1 MHGTS
6 QSTEAKGLSRL
17 AFGIGLSGGAGLA
30 PFWPG
35 TFGALVGLPL
45 AYALQLLPV
54 ALVVAA
60 LAGLFAVGT
69 WASAR
74 VARDRGEEDPQ
85 IVVIDE
91 TFGAAATVLALPLH
105 PVWWLAGFVAFRFF
119 DIVKPW
125 PVNALQDGVKGGF
138 GIMLDDAAAALQAI
152 VLLWAAKFAI
162 DALF

>member
-6 QSTEAKGLSRL
+6 QSPEARGLSRL
-17 AFGIGLSGGAGLA
+17 AYAIGLSGGAGLA

-45 AYALQLLPV
+45 AYALQLLPI
-54 ALVVAA
+54 ALAMAA
-60 LAGLFAVGT
+60 LAAVFAIGT
-69 WASAR
+69 WASSR
-74 VARDRGEEDPQ
+74 VALDRGEEDPQ

-91 TFGAAATVLALPLH
+91 TFGAAATVLALPFH

-125 PVNALQDGVKGGF
+125 PVNALQDGVKGGL

-152 VLLWAAKFAI
+152 GLLWAAKIAI